1 MILEFLVLFGV
12 MLLAMAIGVPIFLS
26 LGMSAAAYVLIF
38 WPKVPLMVIAQGFV
52 HGVESYSLVAIPL
65 FFLAGEIMNAG
76 GINDR
81 LMRFARACLGHVR
94 GGLSHVNICAS
105 MVFAGVSGSALA
117 DASAV
122 GSVMIPAMKR
132 GGYPAAYAAAVTAA
146 SSVIGPIIPPSIP
159 MVMFGMYAMVSVGKL
174 FIAGVVPGLLM
185 GIFLMAAA
193 SIVARRRNYPS
204 TEWSGWKEL
213 RNAFIGSWSALAMPL
228 IVILGIVGGIA
239 TVTEVA
245 AIAAAYALIVSLAY
259 RQASPRALWRAC
271 VRAAVDSCRVLIII
285 SICGLFIWI
294 IGNMGAAR
302 IVADSL
308 LAITKTPMILLAIMA
323 AFLLVASTV
332 IEGVVLLIVF
342 VPLMIPAARLVGI
355 DLIHMGVVTVLA
367 TLIGLILP
375 PIGILIYV
383 TATQAGAR
391 AYDVVVELVPFIIAL
406 VLLLAFLI
414 VFPQLSLWLPGLLF
428 K

>member
-1 MILEFLVLFGV
+1 MIAEVLVLFGG

-26 LGMSAAAYVLIF
+26 LGLSAAAYIVVF
-38 WPKVPLMVIAQGFV
+38 WPKVPLMVVAQGFV
-52 HGVESYSLVAIPL
+52 QGLDSYSLVAIPL

-76 GINDR
+76 GINER

-94 GGLSHVNICAS
+94 GGLSHVNILAS

-146 SSVIGPIIPPSIP
+146 ASTIGPVIPPSIP

-185 GIFLMAAA
+185 GVFLMAAA
-193 SIVARRRNYPS
+193 SIVARRRNYPA
-204 TEWSGWKEL
+204 TDWSGWREL
-213 RNAFIGSWSALAMPL
+213 RDAFLGSWSALAMPL
-228 IVILGIVGGIA
+228 IVIFGIIGGIA

-245 AIAAAYALIVSLAY
+245 AIAAAYAIVVSLLY
-259 RQASPRALWRAC
+259 RQVAMGTLWRAG

-294 IGNMGAAR
+294 VGNMGAAR
-302 IVADSL
+302 IVASGLLSISREPTVL
-308 LAITKTPMILLAIMA
+308 LALMA
-323 AFLLVASTV
+323 VFLVLASTLV
-332 IEGVVLLIVF
+332 EGVVLLIVF
-342 VPLMIPAARLVGI
+342 VPLMIPAARLAGI
-355 DLIHMGVVTVLA
+355 DLIHMGVVTVLS
-367 TLIGLILP
+367 TLIGMILP
-375 PIGILIYV
+375 PIGILIFV
-383 TATQAGAR
+383 TAAQAGAR
-391 AYDVVVELVPFIIAL
+391 AYEVVVELVPFIVAL
-406 VLLLAFLI
+406 VLLLACLI
-414 VFPQLSLWLPGLLF
+414 VFPQLSLWLPGLVF